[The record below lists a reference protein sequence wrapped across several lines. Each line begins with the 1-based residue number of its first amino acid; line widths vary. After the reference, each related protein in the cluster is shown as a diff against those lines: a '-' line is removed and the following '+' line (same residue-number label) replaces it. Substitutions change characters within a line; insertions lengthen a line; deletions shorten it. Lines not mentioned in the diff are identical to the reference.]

1 MIVSKERTVLVC
13 GLVLGL
19 AACSSSGNDGGPSN
33 FVPGNPQPIV
43 DAGGGS
49 SQALSGNDGDSGTAA
64 AGDAAVVF
72 YANSDTTLYQLDPK
86 DLSAPMTTIGQ
97 FDCVP
102 SGTTVMTDIA
112 VSKTGKVYGVS
123 AAAAWPITITGST
136 VHCDAKWPLSYD
148 THFNGLTFAPE
159 NTVAA
164 DEVLIGGNA
173 KGELWSIDTGTGAST
188 QIGSL
193 GTDSVT
199 GLPWTI
205 SGDVV
210 FMANGGN
217 PIGFASVRTCPASA
231 EYCSD
236 DSLMEID
243 VKALKPG
250 TQSVMKSIRGAVT
263 RGSWCTNSAS
273 PSTFGS
279 IFGVIAYQDKVYGF
293 SRRGDFIEMHNDDG
307 SGCLVDANPGV
318 AFAGSGIT
326 TIAPVTAPPPR

>member
-1 MIVSKERTVLVC
+1 MIVSKNRIVVVY

-19 AACSSSGNDGGPSN
+19 AACSSSGDGDGPSN
-33 FVPGNPQPIV
+33 FVPGNPQPIL
-43 DAGGGS
+43 DAGGVGS
-49 SQALSGNDGDSGTAA
+49 SQALSGNDGDGGTSAT
-64 AGDAAVVF
+64 DAAVVF

-86 DLSAPMTTIGQ
+86 NLSAPMTTIGQ

-164 DEVLIGGNA
+164 EEVLIGGNA

-188 QIGSL
+188 QIGTL
-193 GTDSVT
+193 GIDSVS

-205 SGDVV
+205 SGDMV

-217 PIGFASVRTCPASA
+217 PIGFASVRTCPAAA

-293 SRRGDFIEMHNDDG
+293 SRHGDFIEMHNDDG
-307 SGCLVDANPGV
+307 SGCLVDSNPGV